1 MVRRLL
7 SPGGHRSP
15 YLALVIPLL
24 AILALG
30 LRPAAIAHAD
40 TWTVCASGCDFATIQ
55 AAIDDAGIRAG
66 DVIHVSDAVHTEQG
80 ITVTKDVT
88 IQGEGP
94 GRTIVQAGET
104 SGSATERVFLIGSGA
119 TATIN
124 DLTIRHGH
132 PSECPMS
139 GGGITNQGTL
149 TLENVVVRDNVA
161 KSGGGIVNEG
171 TLTLIRCTVR
181 DNVAEG
187 TSGKRGSGGGIK
199 NVIGALTIV
208 DSTISGNEAYGRGGG
223 IKHCCL
229 STLEMVN
236 STVSGNRCNQEGGG
250 IHVRGIATL
259 THTTISDNRA
269 RSGGGLYI
277 RGTTDYKLG
286 IVDLSNTI
294 IAGNAKGGDCVIG
307 DYGTMRTNVNNLVG
321 DGGCSPDLSGDA
333 GLARLADNGGETLT
347 HALLPGSPAID
358 ALAAADCPP
367 TADQRGEPRPVGTA
381 SAEARC
387 DVGAFELQRDETA
400 SVSELEAGAAHT
412 FGATMVSITRAE
424 GSGDP
429 GALTVTK
436 EIAPP
441 GPTCDSGEISVTWHI
456 SASNEGGFGGA
467 KIELGYADAEI
478 AGLDEASLRAFRRE
492 EGWGTAYGAVDLDR
506 NCVTVSDVSG
516 SGTWTL
522 FDTSKDSGDGNRPNA
537 GAVRGWDVS
546 WTWGAGLL
554 GALIAIGGGLALVW
568 RRRRARR

>member
-15 YLALVIPLL
+15 HLALVIPLL

-30 LRPAAIAHAD
+30 LGPAAAAQAD

-104 SGSATERVFLIGSGA
+104 SESATERVFLIGGGA
-119 TATIN
+119 TATIK

-132 PSECPMS
+132 PSECPLS

-187 TSGKRGSGGGIK
+187 AGNKRGSGGGIK
-199 NVIGALTIV
+199 NVMGALTIV
-208 DSTISGNEAYGRGGG
+208 DSTISGNDAFGKGGG
-223 IKHCCL
+223 IKHGCS

-259 THTTISDNRA
+259 THTTISDNSA

-277 RGTTDYKLG
+277 LGTSDHKLG
-286 IVDLSNTI
+286 ILDFSNTI
-294 IAGNAKGGDCVIG
+294 IAGNTKGGDCVIG
-307 DYGTMRTNVNNLVG
+307 DEGTIRTNANNLVG
-321 DGGCSPDLSGDA
+321 DGGCSPALSGDA
-333 GLARLADNGGETLT
+333 GLAGLADNGGRTLT

-367 TADQRGEPRPVGTA
+367 TADQRGEPRPVGYA
-381 SAEARC
+381 SEARC
-387 DVGAFELQRDETA
+387 DIGAFELQREETA
-400 SVSELEAGAAHT
+400 SVSELETGAART
-412 FGATMVSITRAE
+412 FGATMVRITRAE
-424 GSGDP
+424 GSGDL

-436 EIAPP
+436 EIAHP

-456 SASNEGGFGGA
+456 SASDESGFGGVE
-467 KIELGYADAEI
+467 IELGYADAEI

-492 EGWGTAYGAVDLDR
+492 EGWGTARGAVDLDR

-537 GAVRGWDVS
+537 GAAQGWDVP
-546 WTWGAGLL
+546 WAWGAAVL
-554 GALIAIGGGLALVW
+554 GALAVIGGGLALAW

>member
-1 MVRRLL
+1 MVPRLL
-7 SPGGHRSP
+7 SPRGHHSP
-15 YLALVIPLL
+15 HLVLVISVL

-30 LRPAAIAHAD
+30 LGPAAAAQAD
-40 TWTVCASGCDFATIQ
+40 AWTVCASGCDFATIQ
-55 AAIDDAGIRAG
+55 AALDDAGIRAG

-104 SGSATERVFLIGSGA
+104 SESATERVFLIGGGA

-132 PSECPMS
+132 PSECPKS

-149 TLENVVVRDNVA
+149 TLENVVVRDNLA

-181 DNVAEG
+181 DNVAQG
-187 TSGKRGSGGGIK
+187 TGSKRGSGGGIK
-199 NVIGALTIV
+199 NVTGALTVV
-208 DSTISGNEAYGRGGG
+208 DSTISGNDAYGRGGG

-236 STVSGNRCNQEGGG
+236 STVSGNRCNREGGG

-259 THTTISDNRA
+259 THTTISDNSA

-277 RGTTDYKLG
+277 RGTSDHKLG

-294 IAGNAKGGDCVIG
+294 IAGNVEGDDCVIG
-307 DYGTMRTNVNNLVG
+307 DNGTLRTNVNNLVG
-321 DGGCSPDLSGDA
+321 DGGCSPALSGDA
-333 GLARLADNGGETLT
+333 GLAGLADSGGETWT

-367 TADQRGEPRPVGTA
+367 TADQRGEPRPVGYA
-381 SAEARC
+381 SGEARC
-387 DVGAFELQRDETA
+387 DIGAFELQREETA
-400 SVSELEAGAAHT
+400 SVSKLEADAAHT
-412 FGATMVSITRAE
+412 FGATMVSITRAG

-436 EIAPP
+436 KIAHP

-456 SASNEGGFGGA
+456 SASSESGLGGA
-467 KIELGYADAEI
+467 EIELGYAEAEI

-492 EGWGTAYGAVDLDR
+492 DGWGTAQGAVDLER
-506 NCVTVSDVSG
+506 NCVTVSDVGG

-537 GAVRGWDVS
+537 GAARGWDVPRA
-546 WTWGAGLL
+546 WRAGLL
-554 GALIAIGGGLALVW
+554 AALIAIGGGLALEW
-568 RRRRARR
+568 RRRRAH